1 MEIQKK
7 KHPGQ
12 SGADGNNE
20 LRTIEVK
27 TRVSPTEKKD
37 LEAEWRKSS
46 EPKKAFFFRNKLLS
60 TLIKVENKNQLDAEH
75 AIRLMQL
82 AKQTDVSQTGRMG
95 SNLNQIAKRLNG
107 KEPTTLRDVIDS
119 LRAEID
125 EIRKTNTQVKVEL
138 RKLRGRL

>member
-12 SGADGNNE
+12 SGADGNSE
-20 LRTIEVK
+20 LRNIEVK
-27 TRVSPTEKKD
+27 TRVSPSEKKELD
-37 LEAEWRKSS
+37 AQWSKSS
-46 EPKKAFFFRNKLLS
+46 EPKIAVFYRNKLLS

-75 AIRLMQL
+75 AVRLMQL

-95 SNLNQIAKRLNG
+95 SNLNQIAKKLNG
-107 KEPTTLRDVIDS
+107 KEPTTLREVIDS

-125 EIRKTNTQVKVEL
+125 EIRKTNTEVKAEL